1 MRKEV
6 GGPRETSPARSSIPP
21 EILRNPRLP
30 TMADGAAS
38 VVSTAGYD
46 GDDRISALHDD
57 LLCAIISRLSVTDAA
72 RTTTLGP
79 RWRHLWHSTPLALD
93 DADLHKSVRDAVVPR
108 ILADHPGPFRSVI
121 LAEVRFASLDH
132 ELAEWPSL
140 LATKGIQILAL
151 VNKHIQSHHT
161 SRRLPA
167 EILRCVSLQRLLLGF
182 WTFPVDLS
190 RGADVIFPHLQ
201 RLNMIGNAMSDH
213 DLEYLLAASPVLKII
228 TLARNKLKHVHLR
241 SQSLQCVVIGRSAVK
256 EVAVMETPL
265 LDRLILL
272 EPSPSAVG
280 SARLRIK
287 IACAANLRVLGYLEP
302 RAHKLQIGY
311 EVIEPN
317 IMASPRAVLP
327 SVKILALK
335 VNFGVFGE
343 VNMLAR
349 FLRCFPNVDTLHIES
364 LPHDPSIPGYELTGE
379 LQEYHAK
386 FWQGVSPIKC
396 LRSHVNRMVLH
407 KYRGYQNEFEF
418 LKFIA
423 KDAPELQS
431 LVLVPHEE
439 SFTLPDEMNEM
450 IDRLGCP
457 RFRAWTSKVLLVLT
471 KVDIGFGV
479 MTASDLTVEDP
490 FRCSMHG

>member
-1 MRKEV
+1 
-6 GGPRETSPARSSIPP
+6 
-21 EILRNPRLP
+21 
-30 TMADGAAS
+30 MADGAAS

-311 EVIEPN
+311 EVIE
-317 IMASPRAVLP
+317 
-327 SVKILALK
+327 
-335 VNFGVFGE
+335 
-343 VNMLAR
+343 
-349 FLRCFPNVDTLHIES
+349 S